1 MTSPC
6 APVSKKVIPTN
17 FKRIFLCLI
26 IGDYGG
32 NSDSTEIIINSY
44 ILLLRGWS
52 LYSISMVIFYKD
64 IKFQNTENYP
74 TSQELMTSA

>member
-26 IGDYGG
+26 IGDYGS
-32 NSDSTEIIINSY
+32 NSDSTEIMINSY
-44 ILLLRGWS
+44 ILLLRGWR
-52 LYSISMVIFYKD
+52 LYSILMVIFYKD

-74 TSQELMTSA
+74 TSQKLMTSA